1 MKPSSGHE
9 LDTFL
14 KANGVSFYSSCQLV
28 VRYDCLFLQVCM
40 RMHIGPK
47 SLFSH
52 CFFLLI
58 LLAAVGLFD
67 CFAMTLQQLSRMLP
81 QNVTCLRY
89 SHTI

>member
-40 RMHIGPK
+40 RMDACRTQVTVQ
-47 SLFSH
+47 SLF
-52 CFFLLI
+52 
-58 LLAAVGLFD
+58 
-67 CFAMTLQQLSRMLP
+67 LSINTSGSCRF
-81 QNVTCLRY
+81 V
-89 SHTI
+89 